1 MDSDAL
7 RKSLEKLQAELARA
21 PRVDAESRE
30 LLRRLSADIDRLVA
44 QPGRRRSARPTGLGC
59 RNSKPVSRP
68 SIRRWRRRCANSST
82 RWERQACRSRPTLR
96 QGIQIAK
103 PGQPTARLGST

>member
-44 QPGRRRSARPTGLGC
+44 QPGSQPVGTPHRPGLQELEARFEAEHPALAQTVRELFDALGKAGL
-59 RNSKPVSRP
+59 
-68 SIRRWRRRCANSST
+68 
-82 RWERQACRSRPTLR
+82 
-96 QGIQIAK
+96 
-103 PGQPTARLGST
+103 